1 MSRKLRIEYP
11 GAMYHVMNRGDQR
24 QDMSDPTTVF
34 RAQVP
39 ARRLRRAQRIL
50 HRLGLSPAEAV
61 NMLLAQ
67 IELRKGLPFDVSMA
81 PKPLL
86 SADEQAAAWT
96 EAFGAY

>member
-1 MSRKLRIEYP
+1 
-11 GAMYHVMNRGDQR
+11 
-24 QDMSDPTTVF
+24 MSDPTTIF
-34 RAQVP
+34 RTQVP
-39 ARRLRRAQRIL
+39 VRRLRRAERIL

-67 IELRKGLPFDVSMA
+67 IELRNGLPFDVRMA
-81 PKPLL
+81 PNSLL